1 MLHCVATQA
10 LTSLA
15 PSELREE
22 EFGKLLRAKPRG
34 QTFEIP
40 VSGEIQGQLKYKLFK
55 AFDQHLSWN

>member
-15 PSELREE
+15 TSELRGGIWKVVE
-22 EFGKLLRAKPRG
+22 G
-34 QTFEIP
+34 QEFEIP
-40 VSGEIQGQLKYKLFK
+40 VNGEIQGQLKYKLFK